1 MIRRKLLIHK
11 FSLIAILDHLF
22 RREDYGLRDSNMLKT
37 SVVNLRNS
45 WAVRGKV
52 YLIVNYDELMPI
64 KIDGVDIARLTV

>member
-1 MIRRKLLIHK
+1 
-11 FSLIAILDHLF
+11 
-22 RREDYGLRDSNMLKT
+22 MLKT